1 MNNSKDESSQK
12 STGIFICI
20 FLVLIIVS
28 STLLVLGIRENTITK
43 VSMVNKTEY
52 LKEKVEESEG
62 KVIVNYVDEKGN
74 EIIESKTITG
84 KVGEEYDIDLV
95 KAEGYILE
103 NVPVNKSGNFDFN
116 DQEVNFVYT
125 KDNTTVATDST
136 GKAVTVT
143 VYKNKHEDLTE
154 YKARIKTVNKK
165 GEVIKGASY
174 KVTNSNSQVVK
185 TGTDVTGN
193 FLIGSFVINK
203 EGTSQYKIIETNSQ
217 EGYEKLSD
225 SITLSVIKSLEP
237 GSTDVYTATAQIT
250 DMENV
255 KIDVDKDSK
264 EFIITI
270 EKDIEKIV
278 TPEPTPDP
286 TPDPKPTPEPTPEP
300 TKVFDLEIEKA
311 IKNVTVKVN
320 GSEKLIEKKSKDS
333 LVKVDVPKEKLNET
347 ELIIVY
353 TIDIKN
359 VGEVPGYATCITD
372 NIPTGMTLVENEE
385 WKLSDSIAT
394 NTTYD
399 SKVINPGETISS
411 DITLRMKL
419 SEENVGTKENEAIIT
434 TYYNNLGLK
443 DNTPDNSA
451 KEPLL
456 VTIKT
461 GKKAVITVSALIAL
475 SSFVGLVYKIKEND

>member
-1 MNNSKDESSQK
+1 MNKSKDENSQR

-52 LKEKVEESEG
+52 LKEKVEKSEG
-62 KVIVNYVDEKGN
+62 KVIVNYIDEKGN
-74 EIIESKTITG
+74 EILESETITG

-143 VYKNKHEDLTE
+143 VYKNKHEELTE

-165 GEVIKGASY
+165 GEVITGASY

-217 EGYEKLSD
+217 KGYEKLSD
-225 SITLSVIKSLEP
+225 FITLSVIKSLLP
-237 GSTDVYTATAQIT
+237 DSTDVYTATAQIS

-255 KIDVDKDSK
+255 KIEIDNKNK

-278 TPEPTPDP
+278 TPEPTPE
-286 TPDPKPTPEPTPEP
+286 PEPEP
-300 TKVFDLEIEKA
+300 TKVFDLEIEKT

-353 TIDIKN
+353 TIDVKN

-385 WKLSDSIAT
+385 WKLSDTIAT

-399 SKVINPGETISS
+399 SKIINPGETISS
-411 DITLRMKL
+411 DITLKMKL
-419 SEENVGTKENEAIIT
+419 SEENIGTKENEALIT
-434 TYYNNLGLK
+434 TYYNDLGLK

-461 GKKAVITVSALIAL
+461 GKKAVITVSALVAL